1 MAISSREKRE
11 IVAKN
16 TKLTIVNNMPAIIS
30 DIQRKMGRMTYAGAT
45 VLDGYQATQIPID
58 TSALANN
65 RTIETS
71 AVGEMRVI
79 SILKFH
85 QDYAAA
91 VHKKVGVNWKRP
103 SAIDHWLT
111 ESAKESSDEML
122 AVMKAVL

>member
-1 MAISSREKRE
+1 MAIAEVK
-11 IVAKN
+11 V
-16 TKLTIVNNMPAIIS
+16 VNNMPAIIS
-30 DIQRKMGRMTYAGAT
+30 NLQNKLARMTYAGAT
-45 VLDGYQATQIPID
+45 VLDGYQATQVPID
-58 TSALANN
+58 TSSLANN

-91 VHKKVGVNWKRP
+91 VNAKVGVNWKRP

-111 ESAKESSDEML
+111 ESAKESRDEML